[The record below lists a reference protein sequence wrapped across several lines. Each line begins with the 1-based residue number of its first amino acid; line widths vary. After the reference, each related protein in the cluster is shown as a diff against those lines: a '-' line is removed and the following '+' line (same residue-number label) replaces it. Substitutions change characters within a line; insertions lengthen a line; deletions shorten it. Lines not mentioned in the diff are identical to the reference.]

1 MRKISEFLKAAM
13 TCVVLTVIAAIL
25 GPVLLVG
32 SLIDLPID
40 YIRFKRSRYQKDF
53 PRKYSSW
60 CGPHIDNALYTIV
73 KERELPIRYFRQNHL
88 NYEKSGWF
96 LYNDILLDFGHS
108 MFEDE
113 TRNVLCKYFTKDEE
127 DLPET
132 EEDTDDED
140 LLSVAAQKR
149 DAMDA
154 FHRHEPD
161 QPCTR
166 VVFFINQSSAEDMYD
181 DAGMEELRTSDD
193 FVLYTKKTLADQL
206 EKFIREN

>member
-1 MRKISEFLKAAM
+1 MKKIGKALLKVLGEVVI
-13 TCVVLTVIAAIL
+13 TVVVLPI
-25 GPVLLVG
+25 LLVAMV
-32 SLIDLPID
+32 IYLPIQ

-53 PRKYSSW
+53 PRKASFG
-60 CGPHIDNALYTIV
+60 CGPHVDNTVYTIV

-88 NYEKSGWF
+88 NYDEPGWF
-96 LYNDILLDFGHS
+96 LYNDILLDFTDPVFFDKERNICPS
-108 MFEDE
+108 RYEEQDVE
-113 TRNVLCKYFTKDEE
+113 TAGG
-127 DLPET
+127 P
-132 EEDTDDED
+132 
-140 LLSVAAQKR
+140 LSVDAQKR
-149 DAMDA
+149 ETMDA